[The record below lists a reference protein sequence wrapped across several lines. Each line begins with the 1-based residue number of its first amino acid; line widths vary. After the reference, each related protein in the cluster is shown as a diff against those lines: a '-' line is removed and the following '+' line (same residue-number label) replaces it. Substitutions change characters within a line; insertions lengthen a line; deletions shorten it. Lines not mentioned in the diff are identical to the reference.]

1 MASEKKLPS
10 AATMAAI
17 NFASGGFAGFVEV
30 CIMHPVDLV
39 KTRYQVYPDTNA
51 SIVTC
56 FRDMYRAEGFLSYY
70 KGILPPL
77 LAETPKRA
85 VKFFTFEEYKRLF
98 KALPISSALVYSG
111 AGFMSGFTEAFVINP
126 FERVK
131 VLLQSQK
138 QQYALQDSTWSTVRK
153 IVRTDGLGLRGL
165 NLGLTATIG
174 RHAVFNCFYFGI
186 YFTGLEATQA
196 SALPGRL
203 DIARKFLIGFSAGT
217 LASCINIPFDVAKSR
232 IQGPQ
237 GKTKYRAC
245 FQTIGLVY
253 REEGW
258 RALYR
263 GLIPKIIRLG
273 PGGAIMLLVF
283 EYTSAYLT
291 SRIM

>member
-174 RHAVFNCFYFGI
+174 RHARPRKPARCPADWTF
-186 YFTGLEATQA
+186 
-196 SALPGRL
+196 
-203 DIARKFLIGFSAGT
+203 ARKFLIGFSAGT